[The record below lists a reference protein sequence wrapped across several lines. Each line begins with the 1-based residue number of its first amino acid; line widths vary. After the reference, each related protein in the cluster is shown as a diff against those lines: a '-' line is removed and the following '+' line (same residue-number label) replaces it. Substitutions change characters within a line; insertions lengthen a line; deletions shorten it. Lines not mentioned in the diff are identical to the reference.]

1 MELYAEAFQQLAFI
15 SAVVG
20 GLAFTAA
27 ASLLNAGTAT
37 NDPNAL
43 SRSAKLTIGTAIMSA
58 LFMIISTFIWSF
70 QSADL
75 FRAAANNQSFPKS
88 VGWTNFTASIS
99 MITGGMLLFVSI
111 GTSGWIGSRNLGI
124 VTSIAAVI
132 GIVALLFMVFWF
144 GDI

>member
-43 SRSAKLTIGTAIMSA
+43 SKSAKITIGTAIMSA
-58 LFMIISTFIWSF
+58 LFLIISTFIWSF

-75 FRAAANNQSFPKS
+75 FRAAANNQPFPKF
-88 VGWTNFTASIS
+88 VGWVNFVASIS
-99 MITGGMLLFVSI
+99 MITGGMLLFISI
-111 GTSGWIGSRNLGI
+111 GTSGWIGSKKLGI
-124 VTSIAAVI
+124 ITSIAAVI

>member
-37 NDPNAL
+37 NDPTAL
-43 SRSAKLTIGTAIMSA
+43 SRSAKITIGTAIMSA

-75 FRAAANNQSFPKS
+75 FRAAVNNQSFPKS
-88 VGWTNFTASIS
+88 VGWVNFAASIS

-124 VTSIAAVI
+124 VTSIAAVV
-132 GIVALLFMVFWF
+132 GIVALILMVLWF

>member
-43 SRSAKLTIGTAIMSA
+43 SKSAKITIGTAIMSA
-58 LFMIISTFIWSF
+58 LFLIISTFIWSF

-75 FRAAANNQSFPKS
+75 FRAAANN
-88 VGWTNFTASIS
+88 
-99 MITGGMLLFVSI
+99 
-111 GTSGWIGSRNLGI
+111 
-124 VTSIAAVI
+124 
-132 GIVALLFMVFWF
+132 
-144 GDI
+144 